1 MNMNYINDMYNVVCY
16 VFHAIIIRYF
26 MWYVYDI
33 FIFLALCRHYVVCV
47 SVTQSQFRLPG
58 VTISTCTEEVS
69 FDIDCV
75 LCDGCLLLLLN
86 VIITDDSEG
95 SGGNETLPKR
105 PEFSRAMLERKRVM
119 QF

>member
-1 MNMNYINDMYNVVCY
+1 MLYIPCDNFTIFHVVR
-16 VFHAIIIRYF
+16 IRYF
-26 MWYVYDI
+26 
-33 FIFLALCRHYVVCV
+33 FIFLVLCRHYVVCV

-95 SGGNETLPKR
+95 SGGNETLR
-105 PEFSRAMLERKRVM
+105 PQFSRDVREETCDASCKIR
-119 QF
+119 